1 MRKWKNE
8 SGQVLVITSLSM
20 TVLLGF
26 VGFATDVG
34 LLLRQRRI
42 AQTVADSAAMAAAQE
57 SLSEGT
63 PSSVTTGMWT
73 AAKHD
78 AVMNGF
84 TPGSSNG
91 TANSSS
97 GVTLT
102 INITPNVGVSGY
114 NSAGYVQANVVL
126 NTSTIFLATFGSII
140 GKDYSKMNVTAT
152 AIASNAIKSNGCM
165 YVTNE
170 GGYANPAVDMG
181 GNSLIAAPNCGITIN
196 GNLTMGG
203 SGSINAKYVAVS
215 GSYSGG
221 GGSNWSEGV
230 PPQNDPLSKLQN
242 SSNQPQTNSLLG
254 IINSCTAPSGSGMSC
269 VYDYGCSGNSC
280 NINNTTLTSN
290 AIYYYDKPVTIKGAV
305 TGSNVTFYLANN
317 ASFDFSSN
325 GSGTFTPPG
334 YGGSCIGSLNPYCG
348 ILIDAPTDGS
358 GNAGTY
364 SCSSG
369 KGNNG
374 NNPAELYFD
383 FGSSTTVMEGIVYA
397 PYMQMFG
404 QDKGASTTFATDLV
418 LGNICMQ
425 SSTFNVNGYTG
436 NQSPITRVGLVY

>member
-1 MRKWKNE
+1 MRKWRDE

-42 AQTVADSAAMAAAQE
+42 AQTVADSAAMAAATE
-57 SLSEGT
+57 SLNEGT

-73 AAKHD
+73 VAKHD

-102 INITPNVGVSGY
+102 INITPNVGISAY

-126 NTSTIFLATFGSII
+126 KTSTIFLATFGSII
-140 GKDYSKMNVTAT
+140 GKDYSNMNVTAT

-165 YVTNE
+165 YIMDE
-170 GGYANPAVDMG
+170 GSYANPAVDMG
-181 GNSLIAAPNCGITIN
+181 GNSLIAAPSCGITVN

-215 GSYSGG
+215 GTYTGG

-254 IINSCTAPSGSGMSC
+254 IINSCTAPSGSGMTC

-280 NINNTTLTSN
+280 NINNTTLTPN
-290 AIYYYDKPVTIKGAV
+290 AIYYYDKPVNIKGTV
-305 TGSNVTFYLANN
+305 TGSNVTFYLTNN
-317 ASFDFSSN
+317 ASFDFTSN

-334 YGGSCIGSLNPYCG
+334 YGSGCIGSTNPYCG

-358 GNAGTY
+358 SGGTY

-374 NNPAELYFD
+374 NNPGELYFD
-383 FGSSTTVMEGIVYA
+383 FGSSTTVVDGVVYA

-404 QDKGASTTFATDLV
+404 QDKGSSTTFATDLV

>member
-1 MRKWKNE
+1 MRKWRDE

-20 TVLLGF
+20 TILLGF

-63 PSSVTTGMWT
+63 PSSLTTGMWT

-84 TPGSSNG
+84 TPGSSSG

-102 INITPNVGVSGY
+102 INITPNVGISGY

-126 NTSTIFLATFGSII
+126 KTSTIFLATFGSII
-140 GKDYSKMNVTAT
+140 GKDYSSMNVTAT

-165 YVTNE
+165 YIMDE

-215 GSYSGG
+215 GSYTGG

-242 SSNQPQTNSLLG
+242 SSNQPTTNSLLG
-254 IINSCTAPSGSGMSC
+254 IINSCTAPTGSGMSC

-280 NINNTTLTSN
+280 NISNTTLTSN
-290 AIYYYDKPVTIKGAV
+290 AIYYYDKPVNIKGSV
-305 TGSNVTFYLANN
+305 TGSNITFYLTNN
-317 ASFDFSSN
+317 ASFVFTSN

-348 ILIDAPTDGS
+348 ILIDAPTSGS
-358 GNAGTY
+358 NNGGTY

-374 NNPAELYFD
+374 NNPGELYFD
-383 FGSSTTVMEGIVYA
+383 FGSSTTVVEGIVYA
-397 PYMQMFG
+397 PYMQIFG